1 MPFSIN
7 LKGLFFLLFILI
19 VRLGNCQSVTIIDAF
34 TQRPLPN
41 VVVISDDN
49 KRYCT
54 SNSEGQFDTA
64 VFRPSDDL
72 IFQLMGYETR
82 KLSFTELLEKNGI
95 VSLFF
100 DEKKLDEII
109 LSVARTAAQ
118 SKKIAEKVSVINKM
132 NIEQNTPTTGANLLL
147 LSPGIRL
154 QESQAGGGSPV
165 LRGFEA
171 NRVLLVVDGIRM
183 NNGIYRSGHLQN
195 AITVDPLSID
205 RVEVIFGSSAVG
217 YGSDAL
223 GGVIHYYTKT
233 PRINNPKTFNSRF
246 SSQIN
251 SAREAISHH
260 VETEA
265 SFKNWAS
272 LTSVSYASFGNIT
285 MGKNRSHGYE
295 QWGLV
300 PLYSKNNSSAYF
312 DQPSTNPTPNKQ
324 LNTGYSQVDVLQK
337 LVFKLPRENQ
347 LILNFQWSNSSDIP
361 RFDKLNEYREGT
373 LRFAEWNYGPQKRL
387 LFSPTLKL
395 FPQKRLL
402 YKGTITGGIQSVGES
417 RIVRRF
423 NSLLRET
430 QQEDVSV
437 FSLNGDFEMQKK
449 DRSSFSYGFELVK
462 NKITSNAFSQSLYVD
477 ENSIVGLGE
486 KQPIPTRYPSGGSSY
501 TSSAIYGN
509 FRYDLN
515 PKTSLSLG
523 ARYTETKLAA
533 RWVEEALIDS
543 SLGNVGLFNSALTGS
558 ASLAY
563 RPFNAWKINLLLSS
577 GFRSPNIDDLG
588 KIRENNGMLLVPN
601 PALNP
606 EYVNT
611 IDGGVTYA
619 NDQFP
624 FQFNLRF
631 YYSHIHNYIGRSL
644 YFISTDASTES
655 DASVELMNEILF
667 TQANIN
673 LGSANIYGLSLE
685 GALKIS
691 EQLNATGSLSF
702 TKANNNPIIG
712 PLPSILPYFG
722 KLELAYKRN
731 KLSLLLRHRFSS
743 AKDPET
749 FSSGGEDGLEET
761 PVLSIRQGEV
771 VYAGNPKWSTSS
783 LLANYQVFDQ
793 LRLNFAVENITDEH
807 YRTFASGISAPGRSF
822 IIGGAFDF

>member
-64 VFRPSDDL
+64 VFRPSDVL

-82 KLSFTELLEKNGI
+82 KLRFTELLEKNGI

-118 SKKIAEKVSVINKM
+118 SKKIAEKVSVINKTS
-132 NIEQNTPTTGANLLL
+132 IEQNTPTTGANLLL

-272 LTSVSYASFGNIT
+272 LTSVSYATFGNIT

-300 PLYSKNNSSAYF
+300 PLYSKNNSSTYF
-312 DQPSTNPTPNKQ
+312 AQPSTNPKPNKQ

-347 LILNFQWSNSSDIP
+347 LILNFQWSTSSDIP
-361 RFDKLNEYREGT
+361 RFDRLNEYREGS

-402 YKGTITGGIQSVGES
+402 YKGTITGGIQSVRES

-423 NSLLRET
+423 TSLLRET

-449 DRSSFSYGFELVK
+449 DRSSVSYGFELVK

-477 ENSIVGLGE
+477 ENSILGLGE
-486 KQPIPTRYPSGGSSY
+486 KQPIPTRYPSDGSSY
-501 TSSAIYGN
+501 LSAAFYGN
-509 FRYDLN
+509 LRVNLN
-515 PKTSLSLG
+515 AKTSLSLG
-523 ARYTETKLAA
+523 GRFTNTQLEAQWNEQ
-533 RWVEEALIDS
+533 ALIDS
-543 SLGNVGLFNSALTGS
+543 SLGRIMHKNSAITGS
-558 ASLAY
+558 VSLAY
-563 RPFNAWKINLLLSS
+563 RSTNAWKINLLFSS
-577 GFRSPNIDDLG
+577 GFRSPNIDDIG
-588 KIRENNGMLLVPN
+588 KIRENNGILLIPN
-601 PALNP
+601 PNLKP
-606 EYVNT
+606 EYVNN
-611 IDGGVTYA
+611 IDGGITYA

-624 FQFNLRF
+624 LQVNLRF
-631 YYSHIHNYIGRSL
+631 YYTRLKDYIGRFFYPIDINS
-644 YFISTDASTES
+644 STES
-655 DASVELMNEILF
+655 YPSIELGDETLV

-673 LGSANIYGLSLE
+673 LGNAILYGLSL
-685 GALKIS
+685 GGNLKLS
-691 EQLNATGSLSF
+691 ESFNANGTISF
-702 TKANNNPIIG
+702 TEADNNPFIG

-722 KLELAYKRN
+722 RLELAYKRN

-761 PVLSIRQGEV
+761 PVISIRQGEV
-771 VYAGNPKWSTSS
+771 VYAGNPKWRTYS
-783 LLANYQVFDQ
+783 LHANYQVFDQ
-793 LRLNFAVENITDEH
+793 LRLKFAVENITDKH
-807 YRTFASGISAPGRSF
+807 FRTFASGISAPGRSF